1 MSMIKY
7 NNYASASST
16 RYVYLTPL
24 LLNVFKALI
33 ILWVLFDTAWVFAAK
48 NSNKAP
54 IHVIVAPVRIV
65 EMSDRIE
72 ALGSARAIEAV
83 NITSNVSEKVKEIHF
98 EDGQF
103 VKTNDILVVLDES
116 EEQANLEQFVALH
129 GQRQLALK
137 RLLRLEKSQL
147 VSKDELDLARL
158 EVQQAKANIS
168 AIKARINDRVIRAPF
183 SGVVG
188 LRQISLG
195 ALVEA
200 GTLITTLDDTRFI
213 KLDFSVPAIFLT
225 ELKTGLK
232 TQARSAALGAQVYL
246 GEVKSVDS
254 RIDPVTRSVQVRAL
268 VPNTDSRIIPGML
281 MQVDLLRNTRQ
292 TLQIPE
298 AALLPLAKKHFV
310 MVRIKK
316 NGIDSV
322 EKRAV
327 KIGARVPGYVEIISG
342 VYETEQVVTHGNN
355 KLKPGAA
362 INVLAVDDGSVD
374 IENILKGKATSGIKS
389 GKKQ

>member
-1 MSMIKY
+1 MFITKY
-7 NNYASASST
+7 NNTVSAST
-16 RYVYLTPL
+16 RYVYLTAL
-24 LLNVFKALI
+24 LLNVFKTLI
-33 ILWVLFDTAWVFAAK
+33 ILWVLFNTAWVFAAK
-48 NSNKAP
+48 NNKKAP

-72 ALGSARAIEAV
+72 ALGTARAIEAV
-83 NITSNVSEKVKEIHF
+83 NITSNVSEKIKEIHF
-98 EDGQF
+98 EDGQL
-103 VKTNDILVVLDES
+103 VKINDILVVLEES
-116 EEQANLEQFVALH
+116 QEQANLEQFVALR

-168 AIKARINDRVIRAPF
+168 AIQARINDRVIRAPF

-188 LRQISLG
+188 LRQISVG

-232 TQARSAALGAQVYL
+232 TQARAAALGDNVYL

-254 RIDPVTRSVQVRAL
+254 RVDPVTRSVQVRAL
-268 VPNTDSRIIPGML
+268 LPNTDSRIIPGML

-322 EKRAV
+322 EKRVV

-342 VYETEQVVTHGNN
+342 LYETEQVVTHGNN

-374 IENILKGKATSGIKS
+374 IENILKGKTTSATKS
-389 GKKQ
+389 GNKP

>member
-1 MSMIKY
+1 MIKY

>member
-1 MSMIKY
+1 MFITKY
-7 NNYASASST
+7 NNTVSAST
-16 RYVYLTPL
+16 RYVYLTAL
-24 LLNVFKALI
+24 LLNVFKTLI
-33 ILWVLFDTAWVFAAK
+33 ILWVLFNTAWVFAAK
-48 NSNKAP
+48 NNKKAP

-72 ALGSARAIEAV
+72 ALGTARAIEAV
-83 NITSNVSEKVKEIHF
+83 NITSNVSEKIKEIHF
-98 EDGQF
+98 EDGQL
-103 VKTNDILVVLDES
+103 VKINDILVVLEES
-116 EEQANLEQFVALH
+116 QEQANLEQFVALR

-168 AIKARINDRVIRAPF
+168 AIQARINDRVIRAPF

-188 LRQISLG
+188 LRQISVG

-232 TQARSAALGAQVYL
+232 TQARAAALGDNVYL

-254 RIDPVTRSVQVRAL
+254 RVDPVTRSVQVRAL
-268 VPNTDSRIIPGML
+268 LPNTDSRIIPGML

-310 MVRIKK
+310 MVRIKN

-322 EKRAV
+322 EKRVV

-342 VYETEQVVTHGNN
+342 LYETEQVVTHGNN

-374 IENILKGKATSGIKS
+374 IENILKGKTTSATKS
-389 GKKQ
+389 GNKP

>member
-1 MSMIKY
+1 MIKY

-48 NSNKAP
+48 NSKKAP

>member
-1 MSMIKY
+1 MFITKY
-7 NNYASASST
+7 NNTVSAST
-16 RYVYLTPL
+16 RYVYLTAL
-24 LLNVFKALI
+24 LLNVFKTLI
-33 ILWVLFDTAWVFAAK
+33 ILWVLFNTAWVFAAK
-48 NSNKAP
+48 NNKKAP

-72 ALGSARAIEAV
+72 ALGTARAIEAV
-83 NITSNVSEKVKEIHF
+83 NITSNVSEKIKEIHF
-98 EDGQF
+98 EDGQL
-103 VKTNDILVVLDES
+103 VKINDILVVLEES
-116 EEQANLEQFVALH
+116 QEQANLEQFVALR

-168 AIKARINDRVIRAPF
+168 AIQARINDRVIRAPF

-188 LRQISLG
+188 LRQISVG

-232 TQARSAALGAQVYL
+232 TQARAAALGDNVYL

-254 RIDPVTRSVQVRAL
+254 RVDPVTRSVQVRAL
-268 VPNTDSRIIPGML
+268 LPNTDSRIIPGML

-322 EKRAV
+322 EKRVV

-342 VYETEQVVTHGNN
+342 LYETEQVVTHGNS

-374 IENILKGKATSGIKS
+374 IENILKGKTTSATKS
-389 GKKQ
+389 GNKP

>member
-1 MSMIKY
+1 MFITKY
-7 NNYASASST
+7 NNTVSAST
-16 RYVYLTPL
+16 RYVYLTAL
-24 LLNVFKALI
+24 LLNVFKTLI
-33 ILWVLFDTAWVFAAK
+33 ILWVLFNTAWVFAAK
-48 NSNKAP
+48 NNKKAP

-72 ALGSARAIEAV
+72 ALGTARAIEAV
-83 NITSNVSEKVKEIHF
+83 NITSNVSEKIKEIHF
-98 EDGQF
+98 EDGQL
-103 VKTNDILVVLDES
+103 VKINDILVVLEES
-116 EEQANLEQFVALH
+116 QEQANLEQFVALR

-168 AIKARINDRVIRAPF
+168 AIQARINDRVIRAPF

-188 LRQISLG
+188 LRQISVG

-232 TQARSAALGAQVYL
+232 TQARAAALGDNVYL

-254 RIDPVTRSVQVRAL
+254 RVDPVTRSVQVRAL
-268 VPNTDSRIIPGML
+268 LPNTDSRIIPGML

-322 EKRAV
+322 EKRVV

-342 VYETEQVVTHGNN
+342 LYETEQVVTHGNS

-374 IENILKGKATSGIKS
+374 IENILKGKTSSATKS
-389 GKKQ
+389 GNKP

>member
-1 MSMIKY
+1 MFTTKY
-7 NNYASASST
+7 NIYVTTST
-16 RYVYLTPL
+16 RYVYLTAL
-24 LLNVFKALI
+24 LLNVFKTLI
-33 ILWVLFDTAWVFAAK
+33 IIWVLFNTAMVFAAK
-48 NSNKAP
+48 NNKKPP

-103 VKTNDILVVLDES
+103 VKTNDILVVLDEF
-116 EEQANLEQFVALH
+116 EEQANLEQFVALR

-168 AIKARINDRVIRAPF
+168 AIQARINDRIIRAPF

-188 LRQISLG
+188 LRQISVG
-195 ALVEA
+195 ALVET

-225 ELKTGLK
+225 ELKIGLK
-232 TQARSAALGAQVYL
+232 IQARTAVLGEKVYL
-246 GEVKSVDS
+246 GEVKSVNS
-254 RIDPVTRSVQVRAL
+254 RVDPVTRSVQVRAL
-268 VPNTDSRIIPGML
+268 LPNTDSRIIPGML

-298 AALLPLAKKHFV
+298 TALLPLAKKHFV
-310 MVRIKK
+310 MVRIKN

-322 EKRAV
+322 EKRDV

-342 VYETEQVVTHGNN
+342 VFETEQVVTHGNN

-374 IENILKGKATSGIKS
+374 IETILKGKTTSGIKR
-389 GKKQ
+389 GPTK